1 MVGIHSFNHVWQ
13 ANSRGVDINH
23 NFDAKWQMVVDK
35 PSPSKYGGE
44 YAESE
49 PETRAITEFVR
60 KEQFDMLLTLPES
73 LHIHRNLRVQDR
85 RTTVQTMYIQA
96 EL

>member
-1 MVGIHSFNHVWQ
+1 MFEQVFEPVLIVP
-13 ANSRGVDINH
+13 
-23 NFDAKWQMVVDK
+23 VVF
-35 PSPSKYGGE
+35 E
-44 YAESE
+44 V
-49 PETRAITEFVR
+49 PEVMN
-60 KEQFDMLLTLPES
+60 MLLILPES

>member
-1 MVGIHSFNHVWQ
+1 LF
-13 ANSRGVDINH
+13 
-23 NFDAKWQMVVDK
+23 VV
-35 PSPSKYGGE
+35 E
-44 YAESE
+44 QVVEQVFE
-49 PETRAITEFVR
+49 PVR
-60 KEQFDMLLTLPES
+60 IVPVVPNMLLTLPES

>member
-1 MVGIHSFNHVWQ
+1 MF
-13 ANSRGVDINH
+13 
-23 NFDAKWQMVVDK
+23 VV
-35 PSPSKYGGE
+35 
-44 YAESE
+44 E
-49 PETRAITEFVR
+49 PVVEPVF
-60 KEQFDMLLTLPES
+60 EQVFEPVLIVPVVFEVPVVMNILLILPES

>member
-1 MVGIHSFNHVWQ
+1 MF
-13 ANSRGVDINH
+13 
-23 NFDAKWQMVVDK
+23 VV
-35 PSPSKYGGE
+35 E
-44 YAESE
+44 QVFEQVFE
-49 PETRAITEFVR
+49 PVLIVPVVFEVPVVPN
-60 KEQFDMLLTLPES
+60 MLLTLPES